1 MRAHDPDKACPGR
14 DPGWE
19 PVFGSDHAQ
28 KKKGIAVIPDAD
40 PRERIARLESD
51 IERLTETALWCRKI
65 ALAAKVAIGA
75 GLALFAAIFVGPIQ
89 ATALSLMIAAIL
101 TLGGLV
107 LAGSNDT
114 TAKQTAEK
122 IADAEEE
129 RAELISGMELRLV
142 PDAPRVLH

>member
-1 MRAHDPDKACPGR
+1 MLNVVPD
-14 DPGWE
+14 
-19 PVFGSDHAQ
+19 V
-28 KKKGIAVIPDAD
+28 D
-40 PRERIARLESD
+40 PRERISRLESE
-51 IERLTETALWCRKI
+51 IERLSGTAEWCRKI

-142 PDAPRVLH
+142 PDASRVLH

>member
-1 MRAHDPDKACPGR
+1 MLKA
-14 DPGWE
+14 
-19 PVFGSDHAQ
+19 V
-28 KKKGIAVIPDAD
+28 PDAD
-40 PRERIARLESD
+40 PRERISRLESD
-51 IERLTETALWCRKI
+51 IERLTETAVWCRKI

-101 TLGGLV
+101 SLGGFV

-122 IADAEEE
+122 IADAEQE